1 MGRPDPRVGEDEQQE
16 LKRLEIERR
25 VGCVKKESM
34 MPDPLQSNAMPNPL
48 LGSQQEVALEAGDMI
63 RWIFASYFFNFYA
76 PVKYLGHGHIIVFL
90 LVRVSQGQQ
99 EVTVE
104 RIDRV

>member
-1 MGRPDPRVGEDEQQE
+1 MGRPDPGVGEDEQQE
-16 LKRLEIERR
+16 LKRLETERR
-25 VGCVKKESM
+25 VGCVRKDLM
-34 MPDPLQSNAMPNPL
+34 MQSNAMPNPL

>member
-1 MGRPDPRVGEDEQQE
+1 MGKPDPGVGEEEQQE
-16 LKRLEIERR
+16 LKRLETERR
-25 VGCVKKESM
+25 VGCVRKDLM
-34 MPDPLQSNAMPNPL
+34 MQSNAMPNPL

>member
-1 MGRPDPRVGEDEQQE
+1 MGRPDPGVGEE
-16 LKRLEIERR
+16 LKRLETERR
-25 VGCVKKESM
+25 VGCVRKDLM
-34 MPDPLQSNAMPNPL
+34 MQSNAMPNPL

-76 PVKYLGHGHIIVFL
+76 PVKYLGHEHIIVFL